1 LRQQYDRQ
9 YEKGAMT
16 RQRETL
22 NPVAAARILGETLG
36 EDAPIDP
43 VIADDTAADHPVAI
57 ADVRIIRRI
66 ASGGMGEIFEGEQ
79 DSPSRRVAVKMLPP
93 GLVTGEAMRRF
104 QFEVE
109 SLGRLR
115 HPGIAQVHRAGID
128 RSTGEPRPWFVMEFI
143 EDARALT
150 AHAERE
156 GLGVRERV
164 RLFIDACDAVHYGHQ
179 RGVIHR
185 DLKPGNIL
193 VSADGAVKIIDFGVA
208 RSTDADL
215 AATVNTTDPGRIVG
229 TVQYMAPEQCDGD
242 PRDIDTRADVYAL
255 GVVLYELL
263 CGVLPYE
270 TPRTSIV
277 AAVRAVHE
285 AEPPRPSSR
294 NARLKGPLEA
304 VMLRALEKDRDR
316 RYPSA
321 SALAADLRRWLD
333 GEPVSAHP
341 PSRWQRAC
349 RWVGR
354 HPALTTATGSV
365 CIAAAIVAVGFGANW
380 WANHRPHSVAV
391 TAEGAALLR
400 SLGGAVLH
408 EWGPA
413 EDSKVTFARIVDRPD
428 AFGGGRVAVVGY
440 GSGSDQAGADGVY
453 FYEIDRPE
461 TPGVMYSPTVPA
473 AMFDALSGDPPNSI
487 AARYAMIVA
496 DIFPGEPGDE
506 IVASLSHAPRSPA
519 CIAILNT
526 NGDQLAIA
534 WHNGAIDD
542 FAWIEEEQRLLVLA
556 RNSEARWSDR
566 GFADPEQ
573 IQIHPAVLF
582 RYRPTLDQDALIDTP
597 ERPGDIMPDWYRC
610 LLPAS
615 AYTSL
620 APNGRPWQLS
630 ARAHT
635 GDPTRTW
642 LRLSLGGADSI
653 ELRIS
658 PDGRITDRFI
668 AEPTRTKYPDVQVE
682 VWELGELPS
691 RR

>member
-1 LRQQYDRQ
+1 
-9 YEKGAMT
+9 MT

-22 NPVAAARILGETLG
+22 HPGAAARILGETLG
-36 EDAPIDP
+36 EDAAAHP
-43 VIADDTAADHPVAI
+43 ASTDDSPSDHPAAI

-66 ASGGMGEIFEGEQ
+66 ASGGMGEIFEGAQ
-79 DSPSRRVAVKMLPP
+79 TSPSRRVAVKMLPP

-115 HPGIAQVHRAGID
+115 HPGIAQVYGAGID
-128 RSTGEPRPWFVMEFI
+128 RSTGEPRPWFVMEYI

-150 AHAERE
+150 AQAERE

-164 RLFIDACDAVHYGHQ
+164 RLFIDACDAVHHGHQ

-185 DLKPGNIL
+185 DLKPANIL

-229 TVQYMAPEQCDGD
+229 TLQYMAPEQCDGD

-263 CGVLPYE
+263 CGVLPYK

-285 AEPPRPSSR
+285 AKPTRPALR

-321 SALAADLRRWLD
+321 SALAADLRRWLAGD
-333 GEPVSAHP
+333 PVSAQP

-365 CIAAAIVAVGFGANW
+365 CIAAAIVAAGFGANW
-380 WANHRPHSVAV
+380 WANQRPHRV
-391 TAEGAALLR
+391 TMTWEHSALLR

-413 EDSKVTFARIVDRPD
+413 EESAVTFAQIVDRPD
-428 AFGGGRVAVVGY
+428 ELGGGRVVVLGY
-440 GSGSDQAGADGVY
+440 GSGSERAGADGVY
-453 FYEIDRPE
+453 FYDVARPAE
-461 TPGVMYSPTVPA
+461 AFRMFTPRVPA
-473 AMFDALSGDPPNSI
+473 AMADALSGDPDAPV

-496 DIFPGEPGDE
+496 DIFPEEPGDE

-526 NGDQLAIA
+526 NGERLAIA
-534 WHNGAIDD
+534 WHNGVIDD
-542 FAWIEEEQRLLVLA
+542 FAWLADEQRLLVLA
-556 RNSEARWSDR
+556 RNSEANWADR
-566 GFADPEQ
+566 GFADPER

-582 RYRPTLDQDALIDTP
+582 RYRPVLGQDALIDTP
-597 ERPGDIMPDWYRC
+597 ERPGDITPDWYRC

-620 APNGRPWQLS
+620 APNGRPWQLI
-630 ARAHT
+630 ARTHT

-642 LRLSLGGADSI
+642 LRLLLGGTDGI

-658 PDGRITDRFI
+658 PDGRISERFI
-668 AEPTRTKYPDVQVE
+668 AEPIRAKHPDAPVE
-682 VWELGELPS
+682 AWELGELPG
-691 RR
+691 RQGG